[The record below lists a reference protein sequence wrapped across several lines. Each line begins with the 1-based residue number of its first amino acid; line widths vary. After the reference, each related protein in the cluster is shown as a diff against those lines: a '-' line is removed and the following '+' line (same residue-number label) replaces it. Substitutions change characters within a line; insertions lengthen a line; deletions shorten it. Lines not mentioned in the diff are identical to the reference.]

1 MGEHGDKVGPK
12 GSKRSAD
19 IETVPRPPTEDS
31 LLLRS
36 LVVSSSDDAIM
47 VMSGDGTIS
56 FWNEGARRTLGY
68 SEDEAVGMPV
78 HALFVPGH
86 EDQASDAME
95 LIKWE
100 GAAPPFIAAMR
111 TRGGGTIHASVRISP
126 LRDEQGM
133 TMGAALVARDVTAD
147 IESHAESERAA
158 WRERKRFIDIV
169 DQMPSY
175 IILMSPD
182 RRIVFANR
190 SFIEQFEEP
199 RGRLCHEVLFG
210 SSEPCEDC
218 QSFEVLRTNRPHTW
232 EWTGPNGRQYAV
244 FDYPFIDE
252 DGSSVVLES
261 GVDIT
266 ERRQADEALRKAG
279 TYNRSLIEAS
289 LDLMVTIGPDGKIT
303 DANSATANITGVSQA
318 DLAGTDFSDYFTD
331 PAAARAVYETV
342 FRDGLVR
349 DYELEIRRRDGHITP
364 VLYNAS
370 VYRDDAGNII
380 GVFAAA
386 RDITARKRYE
396 RELRERQERET
407 ERLLELE
414 KFQRLTVGREL
425 KMVELKKEVAALKRE
440 IESLRDREA

>member
-1 MGEHGDKVGPK
+1 M
-12 GSKRSAD
+12 
-19 IETVPRPPTEDS
+19 
-31 LLLRS
+31 
-36 LVVSSSDDAIM
+36 
-47 VMSGDGTIS
+47 
-56 FWNEGARRTLGY
+56 
-68 SEDEAVGMPV
+68 
-78 HALFVPGH
+78 
-86 EDQASDAME
+86 
-95 LIKWE
+95 
-100 GAAPPFIAAMR
+100 
-111 TRGGGTIHASVRISP
+111 
-126 LRDEQGM
+126 
-133 TMGAALVARDVTAD
+133 
-147 IESHAESERAA
+147 
-158 WRERKRFIDIV
+158 
-169 DQMPSY
+169 
-175 IILMSPD
+175 
-182 RRIVFANR
+182 
-190 SFIEQFEEP
+190 
-199 RGRLCHEVLFG
+199 
-210 SSEPCEDC
+210 
-218 QSFEVLRTNRPHTW
+218 
-232 EWTGPNGRQYAV
+232 
-244 FDYPFIDE
+244 
-252 DGSSVVLES
+252 VLES